1 MERFLEVASQI
12 DDGLSAYLVLS
23 VITLDRGGWSEV
35 PLRDMDLT
43 EISQLVERLWDKL
56 DEEVERELDVAIP
69 EYFRRDD
76 HAALSQMI
84 ASWHVNFEDE
94 ERRRVFEDALWAHK
108 YRRYTLSILT
118 LASQV
123 EGVVRDLTGD
133 YSEGGQWRKRFLDT
147 IGYDPENPPSPS
159 STEELSEYVALP
171 IHERYQ
177 SSEDL
182 RKHFTL
188 VRIHELFE
196 RKDFSDPRSA
206 SSINRHVI
214 LHGVF
219 KNFGEIESLKLFFV
233 LDLLHEAVG
242 MYREREA

>member
-1 MERFLEVASQI
+1 MSDNPFGDLLERLKRFGRGYAELDRRLAAWQERMRPAMERFLEVASQI

-133 YSEGGQWRKRFLDT
+133 YSEGGNGESVSWTQSATIPRTHRARRARKNCQSTWHFRFT
-147 IGYDPENPPSPS
+147 SATKAQRICG
-159 STEELSEYVALP
+159 ST
-171 IHERYQ
+171 
-177 SSEDL
+177 
-182 RKHFTL
+182 
-188 VRIHELFE
+188 
-196 RKDFSDPRSA
+196 
-206 SSINRHVI
+206 
-214 LHGVF
+214 
-219 KNFGEIESLKLFFV
+219 SL
-233 LDLLHEAVG
+233 
-242 MYREREA
+242 